1 MVLEGSGTM
10 DEVPHVAVD
19 YIPRHEERRPS
30 MKRTIIVGA
39 SLVVLIL
46 IGSVAV
52 MGGQMPLGSQ
62 GEQGQ
67 PMMGRGMMC
76 PMMGGMMGGQMD
88 PSEMMGMMSM
98 MGGGQMDPKAM
109 ARMLQLRG
117 DMLKVMGEVM
127 LKHSQAMREGQ

>member
-1 MVLEGSGTM
+1 MKGTM
-10 DEVPHVAVD
+10 
-19 YIPRHEERRPS
+19 
-30 MKRTIIVGA
+30 IV
-39 SLVVLIL
+39 SVCLLVLVL
-46 IGSVAV
+46 IGSPIV
-52 MGGQMPLGSQ
+52 MGGQMPMGGQ
-62 GEQGQ
+62 GEQEQ

-88 PSEMMGMMSM
+88 PSGMMGMMSM

-117 DMLKVMGEVM
+117 DMLKAMGDVL